1 VSAAGLSVAVVGAG
15 TAGPAA
21 ALLCARAGARV
32 TLYERVASPQ
42 AVGAGIL
49 LQPTGM
55 AVLAR
60 LGVLGPVLERGARIT
75 HLRGFTPGGRAVLDL
90 AYAARRPDL
99 FGLGVHRGSLFAALW
114 AALEPAGVEVRTGVT
129 IEPPETDADGRF
141 RLAGAPERAYDLV
154 IVADGSRS
162 QLRAAVGPVS
172 SGRARIRT
180 ARCGSSGATPRAAST
195 ACCTRCIAARG
206 RCSACC
212 PAAPRPGRPTACA
225 ACSGA
230 CRCRVRVGWTPCGRR
245 GWRPGGARPSSCV
258 PAAEPLLAQVNSM
271 DDLLTAPYYDVVMAC
286 THRVTPRGR
295 GAVVLGDAAH
305 AMSPQLGQ
313 GANLALLDAAA
324 LADALT
330 EAGAFA
336 DPTRV
341 AAALSA
347 YEVRRRGPV
356 RTYQRLS
363 RWLTPVFQSEYDAVA
378 VLRDAFFGPLC
389 RVPPVRRLMLDSLS
403 GVKTSLLG
411 GAEPPHLALPP
422 PDAPVQV

>member
-172 SGRARIRT
+172 RARPYPYGALWFIGRDPDGRFDGVLHQVYRG
-180 ARCGSSGATPRAAST
+180 ARQMLGLLPSGAAPGAPDRLCSLFWSLPMQGPRGVDAVRAAGLD
-195 ACCTRCIAARG
+195 AWRRAAIEL
-206 RCSACC
+206 CSA
-212 PAAPRPGRPTACA
+212 AA
-225 ACSGA
+225 
-230 CRCRVRVGWTPCGRR
+230 
-245 GWRPGGARPSSCV
+245 
-258 PAAEPLLAQVNSM
+258 PLLAQVSSM